1 MKLTPKNASTRSP
14 PPPPPP
20 LNMRFSHAVL
30 DLSLNT
36 EASCFS
42 NRSFNDS
49 HILPHI

>member
-1 MKLTPKNASTRSP
+1 MKLTPKNPSTRSP
-14 PPPPPP
+14 LPP
-20 LNMRFSHAVL
+20 LNITFSHAVL

-36 EASCFS
+36 DASCFS

>member
-1 MKLTPKNASTRSP
+1 MKLTLKNASTRSP
-14 PPPPPP
+14 LSP
-20 LNMRFSHAVL
+20 LNITFSHAVL

-42 NRSFNDS
+42 NKSFKDS